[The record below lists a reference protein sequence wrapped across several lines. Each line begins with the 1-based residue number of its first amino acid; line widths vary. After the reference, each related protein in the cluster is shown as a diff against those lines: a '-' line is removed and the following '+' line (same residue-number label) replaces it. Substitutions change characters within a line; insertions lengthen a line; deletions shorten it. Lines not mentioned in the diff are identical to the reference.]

1 MPKYEI
7 DTITTLKILDFYAQQ
22 IVDNHCNHKCLLCNK
37 RTLCMFIVNF
47 SKNF

>member
-7 DTITTLKILDFYAQQ
+7 DKIATMKLLDFYAQH
-22 IVDNHCNHKCLLCNK
+22 IVDNYCDHKCLLCNK